1 MAARLDAGLQD
12 AEAVLDQFAYYALQG
27 NPRTGSHSSSASA
40 MIFMP
45 ARDSLMRAKSL
56 SSTASP
62 TPPER
67 CQRPVV
73 FSEKHPGY
81 CASVRELANDARNS
95 VDLWWKPYGR
105 GNHRCAP
112 HSHGGTLEPELLSAQ
127 RECQASDSAHG
138 FCHGWPSVR
147 VA

>member
-1 MAARLDAGLQD
+1 MVNRVTLTVEHPLPVYADKPTWSERTKMAQRADAVLQD

-62 TPPER
+62 N
-67 CQRPVV
+67 
-73 FSEKHPGY
+73 
-81 CASVRELANDARNS
+81 AA
-95 VDLWWKPYGR
+95 
-105 GNHRCAP
+105 
-112 HSHGGTLEPELLSAQ
+112 
-127 RECQASDSAHG
+127 
-138 FCHGWPSVR
+138 
-147 VA
+147 